1 MTLYGISTIA
11 SGSLRRGAEDALGRR
26 RDRPPTAG
34 KHSEKSI
41 NIRLPMLRDAQV
53 LTSGRVNSIAPTKRD
68 LVMKRPH
75 RRQFLHLAAGA
86 AALPVVS
93 QAARAQAYPSRAVRI
108 IVGFTAGG
116 AFDLT
121 ARLIGPWLSQRLGQQ
136 FIVENRPGGG
146 TNIATEAV
154 VRAPADGHTL
164 LLCGAVNAINATL
177 YEKLNFDFLRDL
189 APVASVIRFPN
200 VIDLNP
206 SFPAKTIPEFIAYAK
221 TNRGKINMASSG
233 NGTSQHLSGE
243 LFKMMTGVNL
253 VHVPYRGAAQ
263 ALTDLIGGQVQVSFD
278 PLPPAIE
285 LIRSGKVR
293 ALAVTT
299 AVRSDALPDV
309 PTVGEFVPGY
319 EASGWNG
326 VVVPRN
332 TPIEII
338 QKLNTEINAGLAD
351 PGIRAKLTDLG
362 GMVLAGSAADF
373 GKLIA
378 DEIDKWSKVIKFA
391 GVKPD

>member
-1 MTLYGISTIA
+1 M
-11 SGSLRRGAEDALGRR
+11 
-26 RDRPPTAG
+26 
-34 KHSEKSI
+34 K
-41 NIRLPMLRDAQV
+41 LP
-53 LTSGRVNSIAPTKRD
+53 
-68 LVMKRPH
+68 
-75 RRQFLHLAAGA
+75 RRQLLHLVAGA
-86 AALPVVS
+86 AMLPAALRI
-93 QAARAQAYPSRAVRI
+93 AKAQGYPTRPVRI

-116 AFDLT
+116 NFDLT
-121 ARLIGPWLSQRLGQQ
+121 ARLISQWLSQRLGQQ
-136 FIVENRPGGG
+136 FIVENRPGAG

-164 LLCGAVNAINATL
+164 LLGGAVNAINATL
-177 YEKLNFDFLRDL
+177 YEKLNFDFLRDM

-221 TNRGKINMASSG
+221 ANPGKVNMASSG

-253 VHVPYRGAAQ
+253 VHVPYRGAPQ

-299 AVRSDALPDV
+299 GVRSDALPDV
-309 PTVGEFVPGY
+309 STVGEFVPGY

-326 VVVPRN
+326 IVAPTN

-362 GMVLAGSAADF
+362 GMVLASSAADF

-378 DEIDKWSKVIKFA
+378 DEIDKWGKVIKFA